1 MQWYAYPLH
10 FPYQHPVP
18 ACRDKNKAGFH
29 GRFLFSVQMFNRQAG
44 KPWLRR
50 HLSSPIHVLLW
61 EPKHVAGDFGI
72 FLVAATH
79 ERAKE
84 HVCFNWQS
92 HGGKAAMLAIDLC
105 RTFIY
110 MFAQLVLIVLAPEHV
125 VIEWGMFVVHCC
137 FAPFLWAI
145 CLPRPHQYPH
155 SDSRLRECQQIP
167 PSVVTM
173 EQLWVIP
180 EYPWWHDS
188 VPNSGKPTSSKLP
201 MGAMGAMVAPLMV
214 WPTTVVDNA

>member
-1 MQWYAYPLH
+1 MHHSMYVHAGMQWYAYPLH

-29 GRFLFSVQMFNRQAG
+29 GRFLFSVQMFNRQVG

-72 FLVAATH
+72 CLVAATH

-105 RTFIY
+105 RTFICANCTY
-110 MFAQLVLIVLAPEHV
+110 SSCARTCSHWMRHVCCSLLLRSIPLSHMFAAPSS
-125 VIEWGMFVVHCC
+125 I
-137 FAPFLWAI
+137 PT
-145 CLPRPHQYPH
+145 
-155 SDSRLRECQQIP
+155 LRQ
-167 PSVVTM
+167 
-173 EQLWVIP
+173 
-180 EYPWWHDS
+180 
-188 VPNSGKPTSSKLP
+188 
-201 MGAMGAMVAPLMV
+201 
-214 WPTTVVDNA
+214 

>member
-1 MQWYAYPLH
+1 M
-10 FPYQHPVP
+10 
-18 ACRDKNKAGFH
+18 AGFCSACKC
-29 GRFLFSVQMFNRQAG
+29 LTG
-44 KPWLRR
+44 KPASLDCAGIYHLLSTFFSGSQNMLQEILGYFWLW
-50 HLSSPIHVLLW
+50 LPTK
-61 EPKHVAGDFGI
+61 EPKNMFVSTD
-72 FLVAATH
+72 
-79 ERAKE
+79 RAMGE
-84 HVCFNWQS
+84 
-92 HGGKAAMLAIDLC
+92 KAAMLAIDLC

-201 MGAMGAMVAPLMV
+201 MGAMGAMVTPLMV